1 MRRTGRLV
9 GLLGLS
15 AALFALGGAAGAT
28 SSANAEPALV
38 SAPRLADRS
47 AGKGAPQSSAASL
60 AHALRGFV
68 TVPRVAGLPVEE
80 AFRRLRDAGLR
91 VRTSDRVR
99 LGPTN
104 GLPGVFRQSPREG
117 NRVRAGTVVTL
128 SFCGFAGGI
137 IHPTFDEVVA
147 PDVTGLSLRE
157 ALASLEGSPVV
168 WSAMLPPLPAM
179 SASSFLDAYRVTGQ
193 TPKAGTR
200 FVQTVQR
207 TSKRAIRFDWTLLE
221 LKLTH

>member
-1 MRRTGRLV
+1 
-9 GLLGLS
+9 
-15 AALFALGGAAGAT
+15 
-28 SSANAEPALV
+28 
-38 SAPRLADRS
+38 
-47 AGKGAPQSSAASL
+47 
-60 AHALRGFV
+60 
-68 TVPRVAGLPVEE
+68 
-80 AFRRLRDAGLR
+80 
-91 VRTSDRVR
+91 
-99 LGPTN
+99 
-104 GLPGVFRQSPREG
+104 
-117 NRVRAGTVVTL
+117 VTL
-128 SFCGFAGGI
+128 SFCGFAGGL